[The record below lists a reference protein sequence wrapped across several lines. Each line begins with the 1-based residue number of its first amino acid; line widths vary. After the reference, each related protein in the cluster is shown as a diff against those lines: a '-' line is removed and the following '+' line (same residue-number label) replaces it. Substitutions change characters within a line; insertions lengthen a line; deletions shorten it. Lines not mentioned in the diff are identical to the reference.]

1 MSTAAAASRYPTD
14 LTDAEW
20 AILEPLVPVATT
32 GRPRT
37 RDMRTLLN
45 AIFYQLRGGCAWRLL
60 PKEFGPWSTPYR
72 YFRLWRNDGTWAEVN
87 DALRQRERRRQG
99 RDPEPSAGAVD
110 SQSVKTTEKGGLA
123 ATTLARR

>member
-1 MSTAAAASRYPTD
+1 MTTTTRYPTD

-20 AILEPLVPVATT
+20 AILAPLVPVATT

-37 RDMRTLLN
+37 RNMRTLLN

-72 YFRLWRNDGTWAEVN
+72 YFRLWRNDGTWAN
-87 DALRQRERRRQG
+87 LNATLRERERQRQG
-99 RDPEPSAGAVD
+99 REVEPSAGVVD
-110 SQSVKTTEKGGLA
+110 SQSVKTTERGGHA